1 MTAEEFERAIDEAL
15 QSIPAE
21 FLDALE
27 NVAIVAQDEPTAWQL
42 GRANDDGAWDDEAND
57 ADAWTDEEIA
67 AWDEAGM
74 FGAEEDGESLQTEA
88 RTDEEVADCADAL
101 DCNGED
107 GFADDLLGL
116 YDGIPLTERGD
127 YAWDVPDVITVFKGP
142 HERLCSSREEMIEE
156 IRKTVVHEIGH
167 YFGMDEDE
175 IERMGYA

>member
-42 GRANDDGAWDDEAND
+42 GRANDDAWDDEADD

-74 FGAEEDGESLQTEA
+74 FGAEEDGESLQTEV
-88 RTDEEVADCADAL
+88 RTDEEAADCADAL
-101 DCNGED
+101 DCSGED

-142 HERLCSSREEMIEE
+142 HERLCSSREEMVEE